1 MLKNY
6 FTIAIRNFWKQKI
19 FSLINVSGLAI
30 GISAALVIYLLV
42 QYEFSFEKFRKD
54 NGRIYRVTTDMT
66 FPGESVFRNSGV
78 PMPMPK
84 AVREDLTGIE
94 TATHFVT
101 TYTMNVSVPVA
112 GSQSPAEFKKQK
124 DIIYADE
131 YYFSIFESDW
141 LAGSKQTALKD
152 PYQVVL
158 TEERAKT
165 YFGNL
170 PPNDIIGKKITYD
183 DSITSTVAG
192 IIKDQT
198 EKATDFRFREFI
210 SLTTTMSAGLKNRF
224 GGDDWGNIN
233 SASQLFIKLKKGTRP
248 EQLDAQF
255 VALREKYRDKKAQE
269 KDDTKHNLQSLNS
282 IHFDV
287 NYGSFDDGR
296 QAHKPTLYGLLAVAL
311 FLLLLGCINFINL
324 TTAQSA
330 QRAKEVGIRKTLGSG
345 KRELLL
351 QFLSETFILTLLATI
366 LSVAILPWLLN
377 IFSDF
382 LPSEIKLSSINQPH
396 VWVFLLL
403 LVLVMTIFSG
413 FYPALILTKFKPVTV
428 LKNQLHEG
436 TAKSRKAW
444 LRRSLTVTQFVIAQF
459 LVIATLI
466 VSKQINY
473 SLSKDLGYKKDA
485 IVYFPTVWNFFS
497 DKPDSRRFALL
508 EKIKAMPEVE
518 KVSLASNSPAHL
530 GWTSTTMKV
539 NNGKKEVELM
549 IENMNADPEYFD
561 IYKLKLVAGKVP
573 DQSDTLKE
581 YLVNESF
588 TKKFGFTNPEDAI
601 GKFVDR
607 DGKKI
612 PIVGVLKDFHTKST
626 HDPIKP
632 VAYASIRKSSYNI
645 HIALRSQA
653 GSPGLWKAGLD
664 KIEKE
669 FKILYPED
677 PDFKY
682 KFFDETIA
690 AFYKKEQDVSRLL
703 KWSAGLCIFISC
715 LGLLGLV
722 IYTTNTRTKE
732 IGVRKVLGASVVQIV
747 SLLSKDLLSLVLIA
761 FVIATPL
768 AWLAMNNWLQDFAYR
783 TNISWWVFAA
793 CGISMLAIAL
803 VLLSIRT
810 IRAAL
815 TNPVKSLRTE

>member
-6 FTIAIRNFWKQKI
+6 FITAIRNFWKHKI

-42 QYEFSFEKFRKD
+42 QFEFSFEKFRKD
-54 NGRIYRVTTDMT
+54 NDRIYRVVTVMT
-66 FPGESVFRNSGV
+66 FPGESVFKNSGV

-84 AVREDLTGIE
+84 AVRTDLTGIE

-101 TYTMNVSVPVA
+101 AYETKVSMPVA
-112 GSQSPAEFKKQK
+112 GSQSPAEFKKQTE
-124 DIIYADE
+124 IIYADE
-131 YYFSIFESDW
+131 FYFSLFEYDW

-170 PPNDIIGKKITYD
+170 PAKDIIGKQITYD
-183 DSITSTVAG
+183 DSIKTTVSG
-192 IIKDQT
+192 IVKDQT
-198 EKATDFRFREFI
+198 KKTTDFRFKEFI
-210 SLTTTMSAGLKNRF
+210 SLATVMATGLKDHF
-224 GGDDWGNIN
+224 GDDWGSIN
-233 SASQLFIKLKKGTRP
+233 SASQCFVKLKEGTRP
-248 EQLDAQF
+248 EQLNAQF
-255 VALREKYRDKKAQE
+255 PMLREKYRDKKEQE
-269 KDDTKHNLQSLNS
+269 KDDTKHRLQSIND
-282 IHFDV
+282 IHFNAD
-287 NYGSFDDGR
+287 YGSFDNVGR

-345 KRELLL
+345 KRELIF
-351 QFLSETFILTLLATI
+351 QFLTETFLLTLLATI
-366 LSVAILPWLLN
+366 LSIAILPWLLK

-382 LPSEIKLSSINQPH
+382 IPPEINFNSINQTH
-396 VWVFLLL
+396 VWIFLLL
-403 LVLVMTIFSG
+403 LILVMTVFSG

-428 LKNQLHEG
+428 LKNQLHA
-436 TAKSRKAW
+436 TTSKSRKAW
-444 LRRSLTVTQFVIAQF
+444 LRKSLTVTQFVIAQF
-459 LVIATLI
+459 LVIATLV
-466 VSKQINY
+466 VSKQINF
-473 SLSKDLGYKKDA
+473 SLNKDLGYKKDA
-485 IVYFPTVWNFFS
+485 IVYFRTPWNFFS
-497 DKPDSRRFALL
+497 AKEDNRRFALI
-508 EKIKAMPEVE
+508 EKIKAIPEID
-518 KVSLASNSPAHL
+518 KISLGSNSPAHR
-530 GWTSTTMKV
+530 GASSTTLKV
-539 NNGKKEVELM
+539 DNGKKEIELM
-549 IENMNADPEYFD
+549 VETVNADPVYYD
-561 IYKLKLVAGKVP
+561 IYKLKLAAGKLP
-573 DQSDTLKE
+573 EQSDTLKE
-581 YLVNESF
+581 YLINE
-588 TKKFGFTNPEDAI
+588 TYAEELGFANPADAV
-601 GKFVDR
+601 GRFVSR
-607 DGKKI
+607 DKKKI

-632 VAYASIRKSSYNI
+632 LAFSSVRKQSFAV
-645 HIALRSQA
+645 HIALKSQA
-653 GSPGLWKAGLD
+653 GSPGLWKDGLA

-669 FKILYPED
+669 FKILYPD
-677 PDFKY
+677 NDFKY
-682 KFFDETIA
+682 EFFDETIA
-690 AFYKKEQDVSRLL
+690 AFYKREQDISRLL
-703 KWSAGLCIFISC
+703 RWSAGLCIFISC

-761 FVIATPL
+761 FIIATPL

-793 CGISMLAIAL
+793 CGVSMLMIAL

-815 TNPVKSLRTE
+815 TNPVRSLRTE